1 MTGLCFAVPRRLP
14 RFPPAVFLAASTLA
28 RSASVRSITVVPAG
42 ASSAGWNSSLFFF
55 ALIRSLTRS
64 V

>member
-1 MTGLCFAVPRRLP
+1 LP
-14 RFPPAVFLAASTLA
+14 AFLSGAFFAASTLA
-28 RSASVRSITVVPAG
+28 RSASLRSITVVPAG

-64 V
+64 A